1 MAEQQV
7 PERPGVGSP
16 AYQRNRLIAFPFLLA
31 VPLAFALWLYLWGI
45 PLSWPAI
52 GAGAAGWLV
61 ALFLCTPVALVARR
75 LLRTPERA
83 QPWVV
88 AASGPAEES
97 LRLVT
102 LLLVGRTFPIALS
115 VGLGWTA
122 IEVVYTIVNG
132 LAVASVLG
140 RTDEKARQAQ
150 ALLTSL
156 YTSQGLSNM
165 LTASAPFLGV
175 MERISAS
182 ALHIGFTLL
191 IAWQPLLVL
200 ATIPLH
206 SATNF
211 VALRLLRRSAVL
223 TEVVLALIG
232 AVILIAGLAVF
243 GRL

>member
-1 MAEQQV
+1 V
-7 PERPGVGSP
+7 
-16 AYQRNRLIAFPFLLA
+16 L
-31 VPLAFALWLYLWGI
+31 
-45 PLSWPAI
+45 
-52 GAGAAGWLV
+52 
-61 ALFLCTPVALVARR
+61 
-75 LLRTPERA
+75 
-83 QPWVV
+83 PWIV
-88 AASGPAEES
+88 AASGPCEEGT
-97 LRLVT
+97 RLVV

-132 LAVASVLG
+132 LAVASLLG

-156 YTSQGLSNM
+156 YTTRGLTNM
-165 LTASAPFLGV
+165 LTPSAPFLGV

-191 IAWQPLLVL
+191 LAWQPLLVL

-211 VALRLLRRSAVL
+211 IALRLLRRSAVL
-223 TEVVLALIG
+223 TEVVVALIG
-232 AVILIAGLAVF
+232 ATALVAGLAAF